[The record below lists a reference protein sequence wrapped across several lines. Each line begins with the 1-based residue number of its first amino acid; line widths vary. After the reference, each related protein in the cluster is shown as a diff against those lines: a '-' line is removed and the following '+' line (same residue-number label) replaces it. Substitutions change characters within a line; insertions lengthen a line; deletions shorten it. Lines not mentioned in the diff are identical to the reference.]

1 MFFAKSLICTTLMQF
16 AILCLAKS
24 NSLNLFSKKEDA
36 IGIFPNSQV
45 LSLYFG
51 MENSSQTIVPNS
63 DKRIKNTKLLELINQ
78 SEHKSNK
85 GLARKILRLNDS
97 IATHMINMFDDEEF
111 QTNSKEN
118 RTTIK
123 FRNNNRLISKYQ
135 NRFEKK
141 KANRVDNVR
150 ARLIEAKNENVSLA
164 NMQSDAVNFLS
175 KSKFFIIKLEKEAE
189 KYEELFKPYGKK
201 YFNLLKH
208 KLLNT
213 FEEMKSRLCIAVEEQ
228 GIDGIKESYYQSF
241 NEMAF
246 KETSGNE
253 RIRRRIREKRVMKRI
268 CE

>member
-1 MFFAKSLICTTLMQF
+1 
-16 AILCLAKS
+16 
-24 NSLNLFSKKEDA
+24 
-36 IGIFPNSQV
+36 
-45 LSLYFG
+45 
-51 MENSSQTIVPNS
+51 MENASQSIVPNT
-63 DKRIKNTKLLELINQ
+63 DIQIKNTKQLEFINQ
-78 SEHKSNK
+78 NEVKKSK
-85 GLARKILRLNDS
+85 SLARKILRLNDS
-97 IATHMINMFDDEEF
+97 IASHMINMFDNEEF

-123 FRNNNRLISKYQ
+123 FKNNNRLISKYQ

-150 ARLIEAKNENVSLA
+150 ARLIEVKNENVSLQD
-164 NMQSDAVNFLS
+164 MQSDAVNFLS

-213 FEEMKSRLCIAVEEQ
+213 FEEMKSRLCMAVDEE
-228 GIDGIKESYYQSF
+228 GIEGIKDSLYQSF
-241 NEMAF
+241 NELAF
-246 KETSGNE
+246 KETNGNE